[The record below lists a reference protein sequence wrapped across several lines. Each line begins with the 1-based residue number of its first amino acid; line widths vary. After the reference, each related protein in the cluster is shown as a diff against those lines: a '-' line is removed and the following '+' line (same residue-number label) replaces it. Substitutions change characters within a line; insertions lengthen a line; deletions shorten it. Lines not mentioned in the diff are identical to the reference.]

1 MIQSGNAGTAL
12 SSEGSFIAKVFNI
25 TFGIDIMPTNPDTAH
40 HQQARKNINSGLLKL
55 RQNEDA
61 IYRLCLDRLDP
72 QLERMVADGEEL
84 DLPQY
89 LSGCLWEI
97 LGRIIFGEPIGEK
110 EKR

>member
-1 MIQSGNAGTAL
+1 
-12 SSEGSFIAKVFNI
+12 
-25 TFGIDIMPTNPDTAH
+25 MPTNPDTAH
-40 HQQARKNINSGLLKL
+40 HQQVRKNINSGLLKL

-72 QLERMVADGEEL
+72 QLERMVVDGEEL